1 MTTELTTEP
10 TTEPATELTAA
21 PAKSGFAVT
30 VADLRCRYREDGL
43 RALVAKI
50 VAKLRR
56 SVYWQSEVVVLKKD
70 LGQITAMEF
79 TEALRIEELDF
90 RHLPALYEFNRRRC
104 FNKAD
109 ARAAAALERG
119 YRGFVGYVDDQLV
132 GYYWWVD
139 AAIEPN
145 HSDIA
150 HYGLDIDLQPAE
162 VYGFDFYLLEE
173 HRGDGK
179 ATEFLYKIEV
189 ALRDLGYDLLWGYV
203 VADNKP
209 ARWLYSL
216 RGYKSV
222 RKVSSR
228 SVLGRRRTVR
238 TVPS

>member
-1 MTTELTTEP
+1 MTI
-10 TTEPATELTAA
+10 ELTAA

-30 VADLRCRYREDGL
+30 VADLRCRFRQDGL
-43 RALVAKI
+43 RAVIAKVVAR
-50 VAKLRR
+50 LRR
-56 SVYWQSEVVVLKKD
+56 SLYSQGEVVVLKKD
-70 LGQITAMEF
+70 LGKITEMEF
-79 TEALRIEELDF
+79 SEALRIEELDA

-104 FNKAD
+104 FSKAD

-119 YRGFVGYVDDQLV
+119 YSGYVGFVDDELV

-139 AAIEPN
+139 SEIEPK
-145 HSDIA
+145 HSDIE
-150 HYGLDIDLQPAE
+150 HYGLDIDLQPGE

-179 ATEFLYKIEV
+179 SMEFLYKIEA
-189 ALRDLGYDLLWGYV
+189 ALRDRGYDVLWGYV

-216 RGYKSV
+216 RGYRAV
-222 RKVSSR
+222 RTVSSR
-228 SVLGRRRTVR
+228 SLLGRRRTVR

>member
-1 MTTELTTEP
+1 M
-10 TTEPATELTAA
+10 ATELTAA

-30 VADLRCRYREDGL
+30 VADLRCRYRQDGL
-43 RALVAKI
+43 RALIAKI
-50 VAKLRR
+50 GARLRR
-56 SVYWQSEVVVLKKD
+56 SLYWHGEVVVLKKD
-70 LGQITAMEF
+70 LGQITEMEF
-79 TEALRIEELDF
+79 SEALRIEELDA

-104 FNKAD
+104 FSKAD
-109 ARAAAALERG
+109 ARAAAAVERG
-119 YRGFVGYVDDQLV
+119 YRGFAGFVGDELV

-139 AAIEPN
+139 AEIEPN

-150 HYGLDIDLQPAE
+150 HYGLDIDLQPGE

-179 ATEFLYKIEV
+179 SMEFLYKIEA
-189 ALRDLGYDLLWGYV
+189 ALSDLGYDVLWGYV

-216 RGYKSV
+216 RGYKAV

-228 SVLGRRRTVR
+228 SLLGRRRTIR